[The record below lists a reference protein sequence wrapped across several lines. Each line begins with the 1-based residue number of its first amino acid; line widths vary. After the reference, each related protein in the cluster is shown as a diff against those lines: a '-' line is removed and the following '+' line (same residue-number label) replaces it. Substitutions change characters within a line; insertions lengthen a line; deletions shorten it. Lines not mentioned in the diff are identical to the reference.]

1 MSEASQPSISGR
13 ELEARVMEM
22 TIRLALVALLVVW
35 CFQITRPF
43 LMPIVWGIV
52 IATAIHPAF
61 DRLVS
66 AIGGRRRT
74 VAACLTVLGLA
85 LLIVPA
91 ALLADSMVTSAEWLH
106 DGLENGTL
114 EVPPPPDRISTLPVV
129 GEQIHRFW
137 ALANSN
143 LEQAIREVGPKLLDV
158 GTSLLSAAAGMGLG
172 VLQFA
177 VSIVIAGVLLAGAQ
191 GGQRTA
197 KAIATRVVGGDRGP
211 ELADLAGATVRS
223 VAQGILG
230 VAVIQSLLLGVGM
243 MVAGVPHAS
252 LWTAL
257 CLLFA
262 IVQLPPLLV
271 MIPIIAYQF
280 SAAGTAGAVL
290 FTIWTILAGASDN
303 VLKPMLM
310 GRGLDLP
317 VIVIFLGSIGG
328 FMMSGFIGLFVGA
341 VVLALG
347 YKLFM
352 AWLEPE
358 QAAGDVAE
366 PTAD

>member
-1 MSEASQPSISGR
+1 MSEASQASNSGR
-13 ELEARVMEM
+13 EIEARVIET

-61 DRLVS
+61 DRIAS
-66 AIGGRRRT
+66 TMGGRRRT
-74 VAACLTVLGLA
+74 AAALLTVLGLA

-91 ALLADSMVTSAEWLH
+91 ALLADSMVSSADWLQ

-114 EVPPPPDRISTLPVV
+114 EVPPPPEGIASWPVV

-158 GTSLLSAAAGMGLG
+158 GTGLLSAAAGVGLG

-177 VSIVIAGVLLAGAQ
+177 VSIVIAGVLLAGSQ

-197 KAIATRVVGGDRGP
+197 KAIATRLVGDNG
-211 ELADLAGATVRS
+211 EEMAELAGATVRS

-230 VAVIQSLLLGVGM
+230 VALIQSTLLGIGM
-243 MVAGVPHAS
+243 FVAGVPHAS

-257 CLLFA
+257 CLLLT
-262 IVQLPPLLV
+262 IVQLPALLV
-271 MIPIIAYQF
+271 MIPVIVYQF
-280 SAAGTAGAVL
+280 SVASTLGAVV
-290 FTIWTILAGASDN
+290 FMIWSVLAGASDN
-303 VLKPMLM
+303 VLKPILL

-317 VIVIFLGSIGG
+317 MIVIFLGSIGG

-347 YKLFM
+347 YRLFM
-352 AWLEPE
+352 AWLALEP
-358 QAAGDVAE
+358 AAE
-366 PTAD
+366 PDAEPAAE